1 MHNSS
6 FSLPWITSYWWILSI
21 FIISLVILH
30 ILFVRQFPLSSVGW
44 KQSDYIWLPM
54 ALLGIIGSVNENRA
68 IFVEA
73 RLPWAI
79 DQSAAALHRVIYA
92 AEDAGTSI
100 GICRTFVVSPE
111 SLPPEV
117 MAKTQREFDA
127 QCAWFKKVVAALKTH
142 ATKDNRERLDVVQM
156 IGPQPSGGHVS
167 TYQQFEQSLAWYN
180 DTVEDLAKLE
190 VEAKEGSIATI
201 FRFLGPLFIAFALA
215 LRITK
220 VTGEIALERAR
231 QSPKV

>member
-1 MHNSS
+1 MYD
-6 FSLPWITSYWWILSI
+6 FDLSLPWITSPWWILVF
-21 FIISLVILH
+21 FIVSLVILH

-54 ALLGIIGSVNENRA
+54 ALLGIIGSVNENRT
-68 IFVEA
+68 IVIET
-73 RLPWAI
+73 RLFMAM

-92 AEDAGTSI
+92 AESGTSI
-100 GICRTFVVSPE
+100 AICRTFVVSPE
-111 SLPPEV
+111 SPPPEV

-142 ATKDNRERLDVVQM
+142 ATKDNRERLDVVQL
-156 IGPQPSGGHVS
+156 IGQQPSGGHVL
-167 TYQQFEQSLAWYN
+167 TYHELEQSLAWYN
-180 DTVEDLAKLE
+180 ETLEYLKKLE
-190 VEAKEGSIATI
+190 EAKKDSSSIAA
-201 FRFLGPLFIAFALA
+201 FRFLVPLLIALALA

-231 QSPKV
+231 QPPKV